1 MASVTLWIFSSLS
14 SSRRWTSA
22 CNCGVQ
28 VKYYVNSNT
37 TETTLT
43 VLTDREWQ
51 RKSVKT
57 EVRGPQDAWIFS
69 PLLGSSSWMWPCVRW
84 RPLSPPEAPAV
95 GPTAAG
101 SSLCDS
107 HTSPHSLSYVPRA
120 ARATEHTAASG
131 DVLLRLNSD
140 EKKCWITSYSH
151 QISASQLSLP
161 GFNLK
166 VK

>member
-22 CNCGVQ
+22 CNCWVQ
-28 VKYYVNSNT
+28 VKYYVTSNT
-37 TETTLT
+37 TETTL
-43 VLTDREWQ
+43 

-57 EVRGPQDAWIFS
+57 EVRGTQDAWTYS
-69 PLLGSSSWMWPCVRW
+69 PLPGSSSWMWPCVRW

-107 HTSPHSLSYVPRA
+107 HTSPHSLSYVPPA
-120 ARATEHTAASG
+120 AGATEHTAASV
-131 DVLLRLNSD
+131 DVLLRLSSD
-140 EKKCWITSYSH
+140 EKKVLAHFLYTSNICQSTF
-151 QISASQLSLP
+151 IAW
-161 GFNLK
+161 F
-166 VK
+166 